1 MTFTT
6 SKTASTTSS
15 VVAQDED
22 LEDYPDRV
30 SSIYTGK
37 TILITGGTGFMGK
50 VLVEKLLRCCTGVKK
65 IYLLVRSKKGKDP
78 NERLKDV
85 FNNPV
90 IVIVVVNVKQILT
103 NNSLVVVQ
111 RAEEPRRRRALQE
124 SASHRWGCRRP
135 RFGTLPRRP

>member
-6 SKTASTTSS
+6 SKTTKT
-15 VVAQDED
+15 VAQEENLD
-22 LEDYPDRV
+22 DYPDRV
-30 SSIYTGK
+30 AAIYVGK
-37 TILITGGTGFMGK
+37 TIFVTGGTGFMGK

-90 IVIVVVNVKQILT
+90 RK
-103 NNSLVVVQ
+103 
-111 RAEEPRRRRALQE
+111 
-124 SASHRWGCRRP
+124 
-135 RFGTLPRRP
+135 

>member
-6 SKTASTTSS
+6 SKSASTTT
-15 VVAQDED
+15 VAQEED
-22 LEDYPDRV
+22 LDDYPDRV
-30 SSIYTGK
+30 STIYTGK

-90 IVIVVVNVKQILT
+90 SFASGCQSKKYDNVEFH
-103 NNSLVVVQ
+103 
-111 RAEEPRRRRALQE
+111 AA
-124 SASHRWGCRRP
+124 
-135 RFGTLPRRP
+135 

>member
-6 SKTASTTSS
+6 SKTTST
-15 VVAQDED
+15 VAVAKEEN

-30 SSIYTGK
+30 SAIYVGK
-37 TILITGGTGFMGK
+37 TIFVTGGTGFMGK

-90 IVIVVVNVKQILT
+90 INHFLILEFPAKT
-103 NNSLVVVQ
+103 KEL
-111 RAEEPRRRRALQE
+111 
-124 SASHRWGCRRP
+124 
-135 RFGTLPRRP
+135 